1 MSTSVAVTLVTHTG
15 VIPANTDKF
24 VRWQQ
29 QVNDVIAT
37 FPGYLD
43 HTVIPPS
50 PPMQTDWVIIQRF
63 QNVEAAR
70 EWLQSEQRQHLLDAL
85 QPFQGSQ
92 SDVHLFTQDAP
103 DNSPTSVSAVI
114 STRVK
119 PGQQDAFLRW
129 YRRISAIQA
138 RFEGFQ
144 GYKFEPPIPG
154 VQDDWVT
161 ILRFDSDIHLEAWLN
176 SEERKHILQESE
188 AFSLATHVR
197 KVHVGFESWLR
208 FTGDQQQ
215 SSPPTWKV
223 NMLVLLALYPTVFL
237 FSIFVQTPFLIQ
249 RGVPFWLALF
259 LSNAFSTALLS
270 WALVPLLSTWFSWW
284 LNPLEHRTPAHV
296 PYWRSTWAGVAIILF
311 LYAALLFVFSYLS

>member
-1 MSTSVAVTLVTHTG
+1 MSTSAVTLVTHTTI
-15 VIPANTDKF
+15 VPDCVDAF
-24 VRWQQ
+24 ARWQQ

-50 PPMQTDWVIIQRF
+50 PPMQADWVIVQRF
-63 QNVEAAR
+63 QTVEAAR
-70 EWLQSEQRQHLLDAL
+70 AWLQSEQRQRLLDTV
-85 QPFQGSQ
+85 QPLLVGP

-103 DNSPTSVSAVI
+103 RSSSVSAII

-119 PGQQDAFLRW
+119 PGQEDAFLRW
-129 YRRISAIQA
+129 YRQVSALQA

-161 ILRFDSDIHLEAWLN
+161 VLRFDTDAHLEAWLN
-176 SEERKHILQESE
+176 SEQRQQILQEAG
-188 AFSLATHVR
+188 AFSQDTHLR
-197 KVHVGFESWLR
+197 KVRVGFESWLR
-208 FTGDQQQ
+208 FTGGQQEQ
-215 SSPPTWKV
+215 SSPPSWKV

-237 FSIFVQTPFLIQ
+237 FSLFVQTPLLLQ

-259 LSNAFSTALLS
+259 VGNTFGTIMLG
-270 WALVPLLSTWFSWW
+270 WVLVPPLSKVFGWW
-284 LNPLEHRTPAHV
+284 LSPLARVTPA
-296 PYWRSTWAGVAIILF
+296 WMTQRWATLAGTVLILF
-311 LYAALLFVFSYLS
+311 LYAILMLVFSRLP

>member
-1 MSTSVAVTLVTHTG
+1 MNSISAVTLVTHTG
-15 VIPANTDKF
+15 VVPDCTDKF
-24 VRWQQ
+24 VLWQQ

-37 FPGYLD
+37 FSGYLD

-50 PPMQTDWVIIQRF
+50 PPMQTDWVVIQRF
-63 QNVEAAR
+63 ENVEAAR

-85 QPFQGSQ
+85 QPFLGGQ

-103 DNSPTSVSAVI
+103 GGSPTSVSAII

-119 PGQQDAFLRW
+119 PGQQDAFLQW

-161 ILRFDSDIHLEAWLN
+161 ILRFDSDIHLDAWLN
-176 SEERKHILQESE
+176 SEERKHILQE
-188 AFSLATHVR
+188 ADMFSLDTHLR
-197 KVHVGFESWLR
+197 KVRVGFESWLR
-208 FTGDQQQ
+208 FTDDEQQKA
-215 SSPPTWKV
+215 PPIWKV
-223 NMLVLLALYPTVFL
+223 NMLVLLALYPIVFL
-237 FSIFVQTPFLIQ
+237 FSIFVQTPFLAH

-259 LSNAFSTALLS
+259 VSNVVSTTLLS
-270 WALVPLLSTWFSWW
+270 WVVVPPLSTWFGWW
-284 LNPLEHRTPAHV
+284 LKPLEPAQLS
-296 PYWRSTWAGVAIILF
+296 YWRSTWAGIALVLF
-311 LYAALLFVFSYLS
+311 LYAVLMLIFSRLS